1 MMLMM
6 RDMKRDMN
14 KARKMDK
21 EVEIMAMDTMIQATT
36 MDTMKLSMRRDTR
49 MDMKKVIQKANP
61 NMKKNEF

>member
-1 MMLMM
+1 MLMM